1 VTSLGNAPHCTSRR
15 APGLVAALFL
25 AGGIAV
31 CANASAQVQRSGGG
45 GGAANAQLM
54 MQYQQAD
61 AERTQLKSENTK
73 LKKDLDDLKKQ
84 LDAASK
90 QAVASKAGVGRDAA
104 QLAAAQAAND
114 RSAKDLADSKGKM
127 QELVGKFRETI
138 TQMRGIEAERSQLQQ
153 QLAQSKTA
161 FDQCAERNYSLYQV
175 DNEVLDRYAHE
186 GAFSH
191 MASAEPFTRI
201 KRTQIDNLVLEYK
214 ERAEELRLKKAEA
227 ASGST
232 APASVATSAPA
243 GGQPRASSS
252 GTAASPSPT
261 SSPPAATSGAP
272 AAPNSGTAP
281 TSANTPTGA
290 TSSGTPAPTA
300 STPAGASQP
309 ASPQHN

>member
-1 VTSLGNAPHCTSRR
+1 MRASNAITRLSLCAAIC
-15 APGLVAALFL
+15 AALAAFPAL
-25 AGGIAV
+25 
-31 CANASAQVQRSGGG
+31 AQVQRSGGG

-84 LDAASK
+84 LDAAGK
-90 QAVASKAGVGRDAA
+90 QAAASKAGVSRDAA

-114 RSAKDLADSKGKM
+114 RGAKDLADSKAKM

-138 TQMRGIEAERSQLQQ
+138 TQMRGIESERAQLQQ
-153 QLAQSKTA
+153 QLVQSKTA

-191 MASAEPFTRI
+191 MAGAEPFTRI

-214 ERAEELRLKKAEA
+214 ERAEELRVKKA
-227 ASGST
+227 
-232 APASVATSAPA
+232 
-243 GGQPRASSS
+243 
-252 GTAASPSPT
+252 TAAGSAVPPGVAPT
-261 SSPPAATSGAP
+261 PAAT
-272 AAPNSGTAP
+272 
-281 TSANTPTGA
+281 TSTP
-290 TSSGTPAPTA
+290 A
-300 STPAGASQP
+300 STPQP
-309 ASPQHN
+309 APPQHN

>member
-1 VTSLGNAPHCTSRR
+1 MNSSGSAIGRGTWVSRPLLVLAAVGGALISAVAP
-15 APGLVAALFL
+15 
-25 AGGIAV
+25 
-31 CANASAQVQRSGGG
+31 AQVQRSGGG

-84 LDAASK
+84 LDAAGK
-90 QAVASKAGVGRDAA
+90 QAATSKAGVSRDAT

-114 RSAKDLADSKGKM
+114 RSAKDLVDAKSKM

-138 TQMRGIEAERSQLQQ
+138 TQMRGVESERTQLQQ

-191 MASAEPFTRI
+191 IASAEPFTRI

-214 ERAEELRLKKAEA
+214 ERAEELRMKKAEA
-227 ASGST
+227 AAGS
-232 APASVATSAPA
+232 
-243 GGQPRASSS
+243 
-252 GTAASPSPT
+252 AA
-261 SSPPAATSGAP
+261 
-272 AAPNSGTAP
+272 
-281 TSANTPTGA
+281 
-290 TSSGTPAPTA
+290 
-300 STPAGASQP
+300 PAGASQP